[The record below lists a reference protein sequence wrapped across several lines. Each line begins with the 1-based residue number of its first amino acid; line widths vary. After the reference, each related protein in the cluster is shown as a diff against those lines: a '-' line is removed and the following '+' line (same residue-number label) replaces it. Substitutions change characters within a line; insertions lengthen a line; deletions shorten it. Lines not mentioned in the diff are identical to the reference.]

1 MTAVTKHKEQ
11 AVQVAAPVAGED
23 AWLSM
28 IERAARDP
36 SVDVSKMERMFE
48 MRERVMKTS
57 AEQAFNASFVAVR
70 ATVGPVIRNQ
80 KNPQT
85 NSKYADLFA
94 IADVL
99 DPIMTENGFAAT
111 FGTADCPLEHHY
123 RITGTLLHAQGHSKE
138 YHVDVPVDGAGIKGQ
153 TNKTATHA
161 FGSTMTYGRRYLKV
175 AMFDISITDNDGNR
189 RREPA
194 PAYSSAGRGYSAP
207 QSAGLREQS
216 AEPPSF
222 HDEPSNVPGG
232 FKSLKSI
239 EVDEEQRTDHTADPE
254 WTTLSAQLGGNCEC
268 RADVLAWWDARK
280 KDLKARKPHFA
291 RAFHAQVII
300 PFAAS
305 FAQTVEWNEADED
318 VQSLMD
324 RDRG

>member
-1 MTAVTKHKEQ
+1 MTALTKHEGGGH
-11 AVQVAAPVAGED
+11 VVAAVAGED

-70 ATVGPVIRNQ
+70 AAVGPVI
-80 KNPQT
+80 KNKSNDQT
-85 NSKYADLFA
+85 RSKYADLFA

-111 FGTADCPLEHHY
+111 FGTADCPLENHY

-189 RREPA
+189 HRQ
-194 PAYSSAGRGYSAP
+194 SASVSPPSAHGRGNWRAP
-207 QSAGLREQS
+207 EEPGQVETPR
-216 AEPPSF
+216 EPPS
-222 HDEPSNVPGG
+222 SANVNEDGE
-232 FKSLKSI
+232 
-239 EVDEEQRTDHTADPE
+239 EVDQTTQPE
-254 WTTLSAQLGGNCEC
+254 WP
-268 RADVLAWWDARK
+268 VLESEMEAFSNREDLKAWWTTPEK
-280 KDLKARKPHFA
+280 KALKARKPHLM
-291 RAFHAQVII
+291 RAFYRFAYTPRWEELGETQV
-300 PFAAS
+300 
-305 FAQTVEWNEADED
+305 WED
-318 VQSLMD
+318 AGE
-324 RDRG
+324 RG

>member
-1 MTAVTKHKEQ
+1 MTALTKHKEQ
-11 AVQVAAPVAGED
+11 SGQVAAPVAGED

-70 ATVGPVIRNQ
+70 AAVGPVI
-80 KNPQT
+80 KNKSNDQT
-85 NSKYADLFA
+85 RSKYADLFA

-111 FGTADCPLEHHY
+111 FGTADCPLEAHY
-123 RITGTLLHAQGHSKE
+123 RVTGTLLHAQGHSKE

-189 RREPA
+189 HRQSA
-194 PAYSSAGRGYSAP
+194 PTSPPQNGRGNWRAP
-207 QSAGLREQS
+207 ENAGQREQS
-216 AEPPSF
+216 PEPPSSTIEL
-222 HDEPSNVPGG
+222 DGE
-232 FKSLKSI
+232 
-239 EVDEEQRTDHTADPE
+239 EVDQTTQPE
-254 WTTLSAQLGGNCEC
+254 WPILESEMEAYSTRE
-268 RADVLAWWDARK
+268 
-280 KDLKARKPHFA
+280 DLKAWWTNPENKKLKERKPHFM
-291 RAFHAQVII
+291 RAFYRG
-300 PFAAS
+300 PFAIR
-305 FAQTVEWNEADED
+305 WNELGETVVYEDEPGA
-318 VQSLMD
+318 Q
-324 RDRG
+324 G

>member
-1 MTAVTKHKEQ
+1 MTALTKRQEQ
-11 AVQVAAPVAGED
+11 PSQVAAPVASED

-36 SVDVSKMERMFE
+36 AIDVSKMERMFE

-70 ATVGPVIRNQ
+70 AAVGPVI
-80 KNPQT
+80 KNKSNDQT
-85 NSKYADLFA
+85 RSKYADLFA

-111 FGTADCPLEHHY
+111 FGTADCPIEGHY

-189 RREPA
+189 HRPPPA
-194 PAYSSAGRGYSAP
+194 QVSPPQQRGQPAAP
-207 QSAGLREQS
+207 GNAKSDR
-216 AEPPSF
+216 EPPS
-222 HDEPSNVPGG
+222 
-232 FKSLKSI
+232 SI
-239 EVDEEQRTDHTADPE
+239 IELDGEEVDQSQQPE
-254 WTTLSAQLGGNCEC
+254 WPILESEMEAYSTRE
-268 RADVLAWWDARK
+268 
-280 KDLKARKPHFA
+280 DLKAWWTSAEKKALKQKRPHLM
-291 RAFHAQVII
+291 RAFYR
-300 PFAAS
+300 FAYMPRWEELGES
-305 FAQTVEWNEADED
+305 VEWTDEPGA
-318 VQSLMD
+318 
-324 RDRG
+324 RG

>member
-1 MTAVTKHKEQ
+1 MNAVTKHKEQ

-70 ATVGPVIRNQ
+70 AAVGPVI
-80 KNPQT
+80 KNKSNDQT
-85 NSKYADLFA
+85 RSKYADLFA
-94 IADVL
+94 IADIL
-99 DPIMTENGFAAT
+99 DPVMTDNGFAAT

-138 YHVDVPVDGAGIKGQ
+138 YHVDVPVDGAGLKGNS
-153 TNKTATHA
+153 NKTATHA

-175 AMFDISITDNDGNR
+175 AMFDISITDSDGNR
-189 RREPA
+189 HRREPA

-207 QSAGLREQS
+207 QNAGQREQS
-216 AEPPSF
+216 AEPPSSIIE
-222 HDEPSNVPGG
+222 HDGE
-232 FKSLKSI
+232 
-239 EVDEEQRTDHTADPE
+239 EVDQTTQPE
-254 WTTLSAQLGGNCEC
+254 WPILESEMEAYSTRE
-268 RADVLAWWDARK
+268 
-280 KDLKARKPHFA
+280 DLKAWWTTPEKKALKAAKPHMM
-291 RAFHAQVII
+291 RAFYRFSYT
-300 PFAAS
+300 PRWEELGEM
-305 FAQTVEWNEADED
+305 VEWED
-318 VQSLMD
+318 AGA
-324 RDRG
+324 RG

>member
-1 MTAVTKHKEQ
+1 MTALTKHKEP
-11 AVQVAAPVAGED
+11 ATQVAAAGED

-48 MRERVMKTS
+48 MRERMMKSS

-70 ATVGPVIRNQ
+70 AAVGPVI
-80 KNPQT
+80 KNRKNDQT
-85 NSKYADLFA
+85 RSSYADLFA

-111 FGTADCPLEHHY
+111 FGTADCPRENHY

-194 PAYSSAGRGYSAP
+194 PAYSSTGRGYSAAP
-207 QSAGLREQS
+207 EEPGQVETPR
-216 AEPPSF
+216 EPPSN
-222 HDEPSNVPGG
+222 SNEDGE
-232 FKSLKSI
+232 
-239 EVDEEQRTDHTADPE
+239 EVDQTTQPE
-254 WTTLSAQLGGNCEC
+254 WPILEAEM
-268 RADVLAWWDARK
+268 DAFSTRE
-280 KDLKARKPHFA
+280 DLKAWWLSPEKKALKQKRPHLM
-291 RAFHAQVII
+291 RAFYRFAYI
-300 PFAAS
+300 PRLEDM
-305 FAQTVEWNEADED
+305 AQTVEWADEAGA
-318 VQSLMD
+318 
-324 RDRG
+324 RG